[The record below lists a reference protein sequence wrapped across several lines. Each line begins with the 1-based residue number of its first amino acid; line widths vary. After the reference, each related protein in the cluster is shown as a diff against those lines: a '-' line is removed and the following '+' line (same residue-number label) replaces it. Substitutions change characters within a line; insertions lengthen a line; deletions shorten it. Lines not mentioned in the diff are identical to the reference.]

1 MVHHTWSIG
10 SGIPLRLGRVISDK
24 MYMYMYIHLN
34 ITCIYTINTCVYV
47 HVHVHVYVYGNTY
60 LICIYSMYMYVGTF
74 AMTWCSTD
82 IHVHVFYGS
91 TYTME

>member
-10 SGIPLRLGRVISDK
+10 CGISLLGRVISDK

-47 HVHVHVYVYGNTY
+47 HTY
-60 LICIYSMYMYVGTF
+60 LICMYSMYMYVGTF